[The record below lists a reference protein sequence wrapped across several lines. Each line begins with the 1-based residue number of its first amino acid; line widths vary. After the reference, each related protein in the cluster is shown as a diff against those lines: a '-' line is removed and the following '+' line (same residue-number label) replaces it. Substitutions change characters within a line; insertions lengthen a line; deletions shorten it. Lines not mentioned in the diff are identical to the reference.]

1 MAYWLFKS
9 EPDAYSI
16 DDLARD
22 RREWWDGVR
31 NYQARNFM
39 RDEMRV
45 GDEAIYYHSS
55 CAVPAAVG
63 RVKVSAAAIPDVTQ
77 FDSDSDYYDAAAGAD
92 NPRWWCVQLAFAEKF
107 RQPLTLAQMRAMPA
121 LADMKLL
128 ARGNRLSVLPL
139 EAKHWRAILA
149 AVAAAAAKAR

>member
-9 EPDAYSI
+9 EPATYSI

-39 RDEMRV
+39 RDDMAV
-45 GDEAIYYHSS
+45 GDELVFYHSS

-63 RVKVSAAAIPDVTQ
+63 RARVCAAAAPDKTQ
-77 FDSDSDYYDAAAGAD
+77 FDLRSGYYDAASPPGK
-92 NPRWWCVQLAFAEKF
+92 PRWWYVQVEFAEKF
-107 RQPLTLAQMRAMPA
+107 PQPLALAAMRAMPA

-128 ARGNRLSVLPL
+128 ARGNRLSILPL
-139 EAKHWRAILA
+139 SARHWRTILKA
-149 AVAAAAAKAR
+149 AQSAAAGR

>member
-9 EPDAYSI
+9 EPSAYSI

-22 RREWWDGVR
+22 KRERWDGVR

-39 RDEMRV
+39 RDAMQV
-45 GDEAIYYHSS
+45 GDEIIYYHSS

-63 RVKVSAAAIPDVTQ
+63 IARVSAAAVPDITQ
-77 FDSDSDYYDAAAGAD
+77 FDRAHEYYDSSAT
-92 NPRWWCVQLAFAEKF
+92 PEKPSWWCVEIAFVKKF
-107 RQPLTLAQMRAMPA
+107 ARPVTLAEMRALPA

-128 ARGNRLSVLPL
+128 ARGNRLSILPL
-139 EAKHWRAILA
+139 TVGHWRIICDA
-149 AVAAAAAKAR
+149 ARTK